1 MNITPLHNPLIN
13 NSQEINNPNVASRWG
28 SKITRII
35 TPENC
40 VRITADTLITAGS
53 ISSYMFLSEH
63 YPITSLIC
71 VAISPFA
78 IDIAGRLITCIYSSN
93 LPENQETS
101 DRSANL
107 NNQQVRNTAQIIRG
121 NHGSFE
127 TMRNQKNRQLKI
139 SYNELTEP
147 PSNYNYNDSD
157 TCTITMEPLKQG
169 DVVCCDTH
177 LYSFKALKLYY
188 EKHMGNLIPHNRQ
201 PLDWNKVYKL
211 SAYGVDPDSLA

>member
-107 NNQQVRNTAQIIRG
+107 NNQQVRIITQIIRG
-121 NHGSFE
+121 NHGSFA
-127 TMRNQKNRQLKI
+127 TKSKLKTRQLKI
-139 SYNELTEP
+139 SYNELTELP
-147 PSNYNYNDSD
+147 NNYHYNNSKV
-157 TCTITMEPLKQG
+157 CNITLEPLEQG
-169 DVVCCDTH
+169 DTVCCDTH

-201 PLDWNKVYKL
+201 PLDWNKVYQL
-211 SAYGVDPDSLA
+211 STYGIAPTS